1 MTEEYIK
8 RNPGDLVTSED
19 WNEVQEMIK
28 KDIADQVG
36 RVETDLNEFKEEPV
50 DAEKFGDNTPEEWIN
65 EFDDR
70 YVQHAELEAGWGEYR
85 RYFKQIDRQL
95 VDSSFE
101 PAIIKHNLHRYPV
114 VNIYELAK
122 LEYTI
127 SGETTAAAAAVT
139 DNDGNEVKFLVYYA
153 GHRDPVA
160 ENLMTHGE
168 DDVHWGD
175 PLNLILEQFGM
186 SPNPEQYFDD
196 VLNDLWGHMF
206 DPGLSQDHFKRESYG
221 HSEYIQTEI
230 LDKDR
235 TVEQLAGKHGIWDDL
250 RMAIRPQMIPVSP
263 PLNINDNEYKFVQV
277 VHLSQDILE
286 IRVPSERDLM
296 ILLRT

>member
-50 DAEKFGDNTPEEWIN
+50 DAEKFGDNTPEEWTK

-85 RYFKQIDRQL
+85 RYFKQIDL
-95 VDSSFE
+95 ELAGGSFE

-114 VNIYELAK
+114 VNIFELAK
-122 LEYTI
+122 IEY
-127 SGETTAAAAAVT
+127 ETTSGDTPA
-139 DNDGNEVKFLVYYA
+139 VKFLVYYA

-160 ENLMTHGE
+160 ENLMTRGE

-175 PLNLILEQFGM
+175 PFDLFLEQFGM
-186 SPNPEQYFDD
+186 SPNPTQLFDD

-206 DPGLSQDHFKRESYG
+206 DPGLGQDHFKRESYG
-221 HSEYIQTEI
+221 HSTYIQTEI
-230 LDKDR
+230 LDKDK
-235 TVEQLAGKHGIWDDL
+235 TVEKLAGSGVWDDL
-250 RMAIRPQMIPVSP
+250 RMAIRPQMIPVGP
-263 PLNINDNEYKFVQV
+263 PLVANTDTSSYHTVQV
-277 VHLSQDILE
+277 FHLSQDILE
-286 IRVPSERDLM
+286 IRVPSAMDLM

>member
-8 RNPGDLVTSED
+8 RNPGDLITSED
-19 WNEVQEMIK
+19 WNKVQGLIK
-28 KDIADQVG
+28 KDIVDQVG
-36 RVETDLNEFKEEPV
+36 RIETDLNEFKEKPV
-50 DAEKFGDNTPEEWIN
+50 DAEKFGGNTPDEWTKK
-65 EFDDR
+65 FDDR

-85 RYFKQIDRQL
+85 RYFKQIDRKL
-95 VDSSFE
+95 VDKSFE

-114 VNIYELAK
+114 VNIFELDYLK
-122 LEYTI
+122 NS
-127 SGETTAAAAAVT
+127 SGTTVK
-139 DNDGNEVKFLVYYA
+139 DNDGNSVKFLVYYA

-160 ENLMTHGE
+160 ENLMTLGE

-175 PLNLILEQFGM
+175 SFNLILEQFDI

-221 HSEYIQTEI
+221 HSKYIQTEI

-235 TVEQLAGKHGIWDDL
+235 TVEQLTGKHGLWDDL
-250 RMAIRPQMIPVSP
+250 RMAIRPRMIPAVLLS
-263 PLNINDNEYKFVQV
+263 DVTESTQVQV
-277 VHLSQDILE
+277 YHLSQDILE
-286 IRVPSERDLM
+286 IRVPSAMDLM

>member
-8 RNPGDLVTSED
+8 RNPGDLITSEN
-19 WNEVQEMIK
+19 WNEVQELIK
-28 KDIADQVG
+28 NDIADQVG
-36 RVETDLNEFKEEPV
+36 RVETSLNEFKEKPV
-50 DAEKFGDNTPEEWIN
+50 DAEKFDGNTPDEWTK

-95 VDSSFE
+95 ADDSFE

-114 VNIYELAK
+114 VNIFELAK

-127 SGETTAAAAAVT
+127 SGETTAVT
-139 DNDGNEVKFLVYYA
+139 DNDGNEVKFLVYYS

-160 ENLMTHGE
+160 EKLMTLGE

-175 PLNLILEQFGM
+175 PLSLILEQFGM

-206 DPGLSQDHFKRESYG
+206 DPGLSQDHFKRVSYG

-235 TVEQLAGKHGIWDDL
+235 TVEQLTGKHGIWDDL
-250 RMAIRPQMIPVSP
+250 RMAIRPQMIPVGPSFADISP
-263 PLNINDNEYKFVQV
+263 VYPLVQV
-277 VHLSQDILE
+277 FHLSQDILE
-286 IRVPSERDLM
+286 IRVSSAMDLM